1 MQPTLTAP
9 VRENLLA
16 MQNTARMLSQ
26 TQTRLATGKK
36 VNSALDN
43 PVAFFQAK
51 GLDDRAQALAQLLD
65 SMSMAQSTVEAADNA
80 LDAISELVGQARGL
94 ASQALQAEP
103 SQSKLI
109 ASDSFSPG
117 ATTSITLSLDG
128 VETTVNV
135 AASDTA
141 ADFAANIGAQVAGV
155 TAKVGV
161 YDDIVIETT
170 RGGRLELVASSDV
183 DNGFY
188 GTETATVTSSAT
200 RAALAAQFN
209 EIRTQIDEI
218 ARDAGFNGV
227 NLLRGD
233 SLTVAFNEKASS
245 SGQRSSL
252 TLEGRVVDTV
262 SLGISRIEGFDATS
276 RPGGDFQL
284 DGAIDAAL
292 DELTGALDQIA
303 SIASSYASDM
313 AVLQI
318 REDFTR
324 DMVDTLQAGSD
335 KLTLADP
342 NEEGA
347 RMLALQTRQEL
358 ASTALSIAAQAQQ
371 SVLRLF

>member
-26 TQTRLATGKK
+26 TQVRLATGKK

-43 PVAFFQAK
+43 PAAFFQAK
-51 GLDDRAQALAQLLD
+51 GLDDRAQALTQLLD

-80 LDAISELVGQARGL
+80 LSTISTLVGQARGL
-94 ASQALQAEP
+94 ASQAQ
-103 SQSKLI
+103 QS
-109 ASDSFSPG
+109 AG
-117 ATTSITLSLDG
+117 ATATITSINPFTGGNAGALDVTVDG
-128 VETTVNV
+128 VTTTVAI
-135 AASDTA
+135 AAGDTA
-141 ADFAANIGAQVAGV
+141 ADFAANLSAVSGI
-155 TAKVGV
+155 TASV
-161 YDDIVIETT
+161 DATNRIVIEGG
-170 RGGRLELVASSDV
+170 GGRQVAVSNSTSTSD
-183 DNGFY
+183 GFVNL
-188 GTETATVTSSAT
+188 ETATYTPDPIRT
-200 RAALAAQFN
+200 ALAAQFN
-209 EIRTQIDEI
+209 EIRTQIDEV

-227 NLLRGD
+227 NLLAGD

-252 TLEGRVVDTV
+252 TLTGRTVDAV
-262 SLGISRIEGFDATS
+262 SLGLSKIDAFDPLS
-276 RPGGDFQL
+276 PLSGGFQL

-292 DELTGALDQIA
+292 GELTGSLSELK
-303 SIASSYASDM
+303 SIASSYASDR

-324 DMVDTLQAGSD
+324 DMVNTLQAGSD